1 MNGISKRFSIPHWR
15 VSLAGAQADQ
25 RGGAINWLV
34 LVFLLVCGL
43 TGLRLVYLTPM
54 GQVADEPSHIA
65 RAAALTRGIVIGRK
79 VQFNIGKVA
88 GVMVDQGLVDASNA
102 ELVPPGLNVHIPPAQ
117 RKSAQAIKWANK
129 LWFDGASGSVE
140 YLPIFYIPGSLGI
153 GIGHLIGQ
161 SPLQALY
168 TGRLLMLL
176 GFLLMGGYA
185 LQVARFGRPL
195 LFVFL
200 ALPMTLSLG
209 ASFNQDGMLIAAC
222 ALCVALLTQEAATAP
237 KARWIAAAIFAAVI
251 CSKPPY
257 GLLLFC
263 ALIPLQWRGLGRRF
277 LLMSLFA
284 IPSIMWVL
292 VMLRTSFTPSWGASY
307 HPGPLLPGKASDVF
321 TAPDAAANARVLFA
335 HPLQMILL
343 PYNYIII
350 DSTALIHEFF
360 GTFGW
365 LTIVMPDHV
374 YHWWEAVL
382 AAAVLASIAG
392 ANARSLSWHVIDA
405 LGILGLAV
413 VTVILMELSLYVS
426 WTHVGAATISG
437 VQGRYFLEIMPFLIL
452 ALPRC
457 GGWINRVTQWRYSAL
472 SLETALTLPAVAIAI
487 YDMFYLPNL
496 IYSRFS

>member
-1 MNGISKRFSIPHWR
+1 MSRILGFFSILNGR
-15 VSLAGAQADQ
+15 VSLSGDQ
-25 RGGAINWLV
+25 TGRRNGAIHWLV
-34 LVFLLVCGL
+34 VVFLLVCGV

-79 VQFNIGKVA
+79 VQFNVGKVA

-117 RKSAQAIKWANK
+117 RKSAQAIKWAHK

-161 SPLQALY
+161 SPLQSLY

-176 GFLLMGGYA
+176 GFLLMGGCA
-185 LQVARFGRPL
+185 LQMARFGRPL

-209 ASFNQDGMLIAAC
+209 ASFNQDGMLIGAC

-237 KARWIAAAIFAAVI
+237 RARWIAAAIFAAVI

-277 LLMSLFA
+277 LLVSLFA
-284 IPSIMWVL
+284 VPSIIWVI
-292 VMLRTSFTPSWGASY
+292 VMLRTSFTPSWGTSY
-307 HPGPLLPGKASDVF
+307 HPGPLWPGKPSDVF
-321 TAPDAAANARVLFA
+321 TAPDASANARVLFA
-335 HPLQMILL
+335 HPLQMILM
-343 PYNYIII
+343 PYTYV
-350 DSTALIHEFF
+350 TMYFATLVHEFF

-365 LTIVMPDHV
+365 LTIVMSKHV
-374 YHWWEAVL
+374 YHWWAL
-382 AAAVLASIAG
+382 ALAGAALASMVGTRAQ
-392 ANARSLSWHVIDA
+392 ALSWRVIDA
-405 LGILGLAV
+405 LWVLALAV
-413 VTVILMELSLYVS
+413 ATVILMELSLYVS
-426 WTHVGAATISG
+426 WTHVGATIIAG
-437 VQGRYFLEIMPFLIL
+437 VQGRYFLEIVPFLVL
-452 ALPRC
+452 ALPRF
-457 GGWINRVTQWRYSAL
+457 GGWINRISRWRYSAL
-472 SLETALTLPAVAIAI
+472 SLETVLTLPAVAMAI
-487 YDMFYLPNL
+487 YDVFYLPNL